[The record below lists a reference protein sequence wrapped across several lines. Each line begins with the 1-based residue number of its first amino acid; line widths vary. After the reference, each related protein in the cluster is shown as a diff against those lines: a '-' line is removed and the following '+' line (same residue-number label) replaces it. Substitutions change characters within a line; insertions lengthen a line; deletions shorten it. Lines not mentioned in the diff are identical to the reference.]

1 MTIQE
6 VAAKMVDYCKKG
18 DFEGAQKD
26 LLTADAAGIEPE
38 GANMPSVTNRDAI
51 IEKGH
56 QFQGMLEA
64 VHGISVSEPVIAG
77 EYFSIALLMD
87 VTMKGMGRLN
97 MDELIVYHV
106 KDGKID
112 SEQYF
117 YKVM

>member
-6 VAAKMVDYCKKG
+6 VAAKLVEYCKKG
-18 DFEGAQKD
+18 DFEGAQKE
-26 LLTADAAGIEPE
+26 LLTADAAGIEPV
-38 GANMPSVTNRDAI
+38 GANMPSVTGRDAI

-64 VHGISVSEPVIAG
+64 VHGITVSEPSIAG

-106 KDGKID
+106 KDGKIV

-117 YKVM
+117 YTM

>member
-6 VAAKMVDYCKKG
+6 VAAKMVAYCQKG
-18 DFEGAQKD
+18 DFEGAQKE
-26 LLTADAAGIEPE
+26 LLTADAAGIEPA
-38 GANMPSVTNRDAI
+38 GATMPSVTGRDAI

-56 QFQGMLEA
+56 QFQGMVEEIHA
-64 VHGISVSEPVIAG
+64 ITVSEPIIAG
-77 EYFSIALLMD
+77 DYFSIAVLMD

-112 SEQYF
+112 AEQYF
-117 YKVM
+117 YSM

>member
-6 VAAKMVDYCKKG
+6 VAAKLVEYCRKG
-18 DFEGAQKD
+18 DFEGAQKE
-26 LLTADAAGIEPE
+26 LLSADAPGIEPE
-38 GANMPSVTNRDAI
+38 GANMPSVRGRDAI

-56 QFQGMLEA
+56 QFQAMLEA
-64 VHGISVSEPVIAG
+64 VHGITVSEPVIAG
-77 EYFSIALLMD
+77 EFFSIALLMD

-106 KDGKID
+106 RDGKIV

-117 YKVM
+117 YSM

>member
-6 VAAKMVDYCKKG
+6 VAAKLVEYCKKG

-38 GANMPSVTNRDAI
+38 GANMASVTSREAI

-64 VHGISVSEPVIAG
+64 VHGITVSEPVIAG
-77 EYFSIALLMD
+77 EYFKI
-87 VTMKGMGRLN
+87 GRA
-97 MDELIVYHV
+97 HV
-106 KDGKID
+106 
-112 SEQYF
+112 
-117 YKVM
+117 